1 MSSTETMAGPK
12 MKEQPSR
19 AVPHKPLEIHLGY
32 WLRLVSNH
40 VSGSF
45 AGALQ
50 ARQLSVAEWV
60 ALNHIDRRA
69 DITAA
74 QLADTMNMTRGA
86 VSKIVDKLARKQ
98 CIVRVSSPSD
108 NRAQLLSLTS
118 SGKRTLPRLRA
129 IADDNDERFFGRL
142 DAAERTELRRLLQK
156 LADVHAINTV
166 PVD

>member
-1 MSSTETMAGPK
+1 MSSTETMAGPT
-12 MKEQPSR
+12 MKQQAGHAAPD
-19 AVPHKPLEIHLGY
+19 KPLEIHLGY

-45 AGALQ
+45 ASALQ

-60 ALNHIDRRA
+60 ALNHIEGRA

-74 QLADTMNMTRGA
+74 QLADAMNLTRGA
-86 VSKIVDKLARKQ
+86 VSKIVDKLVRKQ
-98 CIVRVSSPSD
+98 CAVRASNPRD
-108 NRAQLLSLTS
+108 NRAQLLSLTP

-129 IADDNDERFFGRL
+129 IADHNDEHFFSRL
-142 DAAERTELRRLLQK
+142 DAAERAELRRLLQK
-156 LADVHAINTV
+156 LAEAHAISTV